1 MHQDSEYISELTDQE
16 LLITNIAKVDVGA
29 GYPYLA
35 LPDWVWECITDASAL
50 HTVYGFP
57 PDVTGHESGEL
68 TEGLLLAV
76 CDLLA
81 INPAHHR
88 NAFATFAG
96 SVALDRV
103 ISTVAPQGAHVVSAS
118 PSIDIIPGMLSERA
132 ISATFVPSAD
142 GFDLDVEALLDAVT
156 PATECIILTSPENP
170 TGNVIEAEDL
180 RLIAEFSRD
189 RGITLVVD
197 QCFALIDPF
206 RVGISLL
213 PNVAVEGLSWV
224 FLWDTG
230 KTFGLN
236 EDKLGFIV
244 CSPDLRDRLAH
255 RLNILQFDVSR
266 RLKVLFREILRRA
279 KSAGYPNYL
288 SERVRANVEIA
299 EAVLVGTGLQPLIP
313 DAGSFL
319 LLDTVGHRASA
330 SELAAALLQTKSLG
344 VIRIDSFFTPQPPAL
359 HADRYI
365 RLAMAREPSVI
376 EEAARRIAYIAR

>member
-1 MHQDSEYISELTDQE
+1 M
-16 LLITNIAKVDVGA
+16 TN
-29 GYPYLA
+29 
-35 LPDWVWECITDASAL
+35 PDTTI
-50 HTVYGFP
+50 
-57 PDVTGHESGEL
+57 
-68 TEGLLLAV
+68 
-76 CDLLA
+76 
-81 INPAHHR
+81 
-88 NAFATFAG
+88 
-96 SVALDRV
+96 
-103 ISTVAPQGAHVVSAS
+103 
-118 PSIDIIPGMLSERA
+118 
-132 ISATFVPSAD
+132 
-142 GFDLDVEALLDAVT
+142 EALV
-156 PATECIILTSPENP
+156 
-170 TGNVIEAEDL
+170 
-180 RLIAEFSRD
+180 AEFSRD

-213 PNVAVEGLSWV
+213 PNVAVEGLSW
-224 FLWDTG
+224 DTG

-255 RLNILQFDVSR
+255 RLKILQFDVSR

-279 KSAGYPNYL
+279 KSDGYPNYL
-288 SERVRANVEIA
+288 SERARANVEIA

-330 SELAAALLQTKSLG
+330 SALAAALLQTKSLG